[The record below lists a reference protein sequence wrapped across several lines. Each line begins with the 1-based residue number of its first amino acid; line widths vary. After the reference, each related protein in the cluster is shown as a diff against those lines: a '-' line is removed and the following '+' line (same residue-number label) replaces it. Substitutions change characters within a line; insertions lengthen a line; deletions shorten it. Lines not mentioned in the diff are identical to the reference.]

1 MKNGTRD
8 KGHLKLVVNEGQR
21 DLFREEQYRCP
32 SIDSLVRAIE
42 TQGKDL
48 VNIRPGYGINNET
61 LKPFFNPV
69 SFNERKE
76 FQLSFFDHFLASK
89 HLYNGIFAME
99 DHSEIGLIKGRGIPH
114 EVLTRLRPSEIVSV
128 YIMSY
133 TAKYK
138 DRSWYNLLLG
148 LPSNKI
154 IKKLTNEGIQRYN
167 AVRMMKK
174 GEDKAREYAPLD
186 SRLASLSNDGKNKF
200 YEAFRTKQLSVREPY
215 RTGPFTSENSER
227 FYQYGI
233 DTFVPKIIEVFQD
246 IYKLKTIKP

>member
-1 MKNGTRD
+1 MTGTAQTSAEEFHKVYGLDVTTIPTNKQLIRDDRADKVYQSANGKYQAVLKQIKECHE
-8 KGHLKLVVNEGQR
+8 KGQPILVGTTSIEASEHLSQL
-21 DLFREEQYRCP
+21 
-32 SIDSLVRAIE
+32 
-42 TQGKDL
+42 
-48 VNIRPGYGINNET
+48 
-61 LKPFFNPV
+61 LKHV
-69 SFNERKE
+69 
-76 FQLSFFDHFLASK
+76 
-89 HLYNGIFAME
+89 
-99 DHSEIGLIKGRGIPH
+99 GIPH